1 LANQR
6 PCSDNKTAGIQCDA
20 DTIAK
25 PRISGGEFGERNGR
39 VIWKTGVLIR
49 EVIWLY
55 SPGLEEVENGG
66 RRLGGG
72 GERIAGGL
80 CYRGGLVNVRSRG
93 RGLETEGF
101 E

>member
-1 LANQR
+1 MREARKSPGR
-6 PCSDNKTAGIQCDA
+6 P
-20 DTIAK
+20 
-25 PRISGGEFGERNGR
+25 
-39 VIWKTGVLIR
+39 VR

-55 SPGLEEVENGG
+55 SPGLEEVEKGC
-66 RRLGGG
+66 RRLG

-80 CYRGGLVNVRSRG
+80 CYRGGLANVRSRG